1 MKMLGQRLLLPLTG
15 LVTFW
20 LVTRLT
26 AEEPPVGGKPSAV
39 DEPLVFERDV
49 RPIFKSMCFHCHGE
63 EPKVQGGIDLRLVRL
78 IARGG
83 DSGPGLV
90 HGDADKSLLWARIES
105 DEMPEGA
112 KKLSS
117 DQKNTIRRW
126 IEAGAKTRRPEPENV
141 EEARFS
147 QEELDYWAFK
157 QPTKPSPP
165 QVRARVANPIDA
177 FIAERLEFNGLDFSP
192 EAGRATLIRRL
203 KVDLLGLPPTRAEV
217 EDFLAD
223 QSDDAYERLV
233 DRFLQQPQYGERW
246 ARHWLD
252 VAGYSESDGNQGKD
266 RERTDAWRY
275 RDYVIQAFNKDK
287 PYNAFLVEQ
296 LAGDQQIEGPLDA
309 ENDRHVELLTA
320 TGFLRMAPD
329 VTGSDNTLSDRNQAV
344 ADVIKVVSS
353 SILGLSVG
361 CAQCHDHRYD
371 PISIED
377 YYRFR
382 AIFDPIFP
390 LNAWKQPDQRLVDLT
405 PAADR
410 GIIQDIESIA
420 VCMEA
425 DIKHRQRIVGQQIF
439 DLKLAAA
446 PEELRPQLKQAIET
460 PEAKRTEE
468 QKKLLF
474 DNPMI
479 KTVEAIVGQLV
490 EFDRIFE
497 MRNYKQFEK
506 EKKQIAEVRE
516 TKPLQRRIMCV
527 SDSASAPE
535 SAVFFRG
542 DPEQRKQSVE
552 PSELFVLV
560 RNRQREEFVPSEE
573 ASRAG
578 ARRRLAYAEQL
589 TDGKH
594 PLVARVAVNRIWQH
608 HFGTGLVATPNDFG
622 VFGQRPTHP
631 ELLDYLAVD
640 FVENGWQIKRLH
652 KRMVMSRTYRQS
664 SSRTGTLQS
673 IDPENRLYGR
683 MNVRRMD
690 AEVIRDSMLLSAGVL
705 NTTMGGPSVPVAED
719 AEGRAKI
726 GKLQTREGLF
736 AGLAGTGTD
745 EFRRSIY
752 LQSKR
757 QLPLSILE
765 TFDMPVMNPNCDA
778 RKTSTVALQ
787 SLLFLNDETI
797 VQLAEKMGEHV
808 WAMHNNSE
816 ERLHEIFLRL
826 FAERASA
833 EELSYCHDFLI
844 SQRDQFA
851 KDQNPAW
858 LKQLEKSPYAA
869 DQRALASLCQTL
881 IASNRFLY
889 ID

>member
-1 MKMLGQRLLLPLTG
+1 MKMLGRLLLLLLVGLATSWLT
-15 LVTFW
+15 
-20 LVTRLT
+20 TRLM
-26 AEEPPVGGKPSAV
+26 AAEPPVGG
-39 DEPLVFERDV
+39 EPPELEEQLVFERDV
-49 RPIFKSMCFHCHGE
+49 RPIFKAMCFHCHGE

-83 DSGPGLV
+83 ESGPALV
-90 HGDADKSLLWARIES
+90 PGDIDKSLLWERIES
-105 DEMPEGA
+105 DEMPEGP
-112 KKLSS
+112 KKLSTA
-117 DQKNTIRRW
+117 QKNTIRQW
-126 IEAGAKTRRPEPENV
+126 IESGAKTRRPEPENV
-141 EEARFS
+141 EEARFA

-157 QPTKPSPP
+157 RPTKPSPP
-165 QVRARVANPIDA
+165 QVRSSIANPIDA
-177 FIAERLEFNGLDFSP
+177 FIAERLESHGLNFSP

-203 KVDLLGLPPTRAEV
+203 KLDLLGLPPTRAEV

-223 QSDDAYERLV
+223 PSEDAYERLV

-252 VAGYSESDGNQGKD
+252 VAGYSESDGNPSKD

-275 RDYVIQAFNKDK
+275 RDYVIQSFNNDK
-287 PYNAFLVEQ
+287 AYNAFLVEQ

-353 SILGLSVG
+353 SVLGLSVG

-377 YYRFR
+377 YYKFR

-420 VCMEA
+420 VCMES

-446 PEELRPQLKQAIET
+446 PDELRPQLKQAIET
-460 PEAKRTEE
+460 PEANRTEE

-506 EKKQIAEVRE
+506 EKKEIAELRE

-527 SDSASAPE
+527 SDSATPPE

-542 DPEQRKQSVE
+542 DPEQRKKSVD
-552 PSELFVLV
+552 PSELFVLT
-560 RNRQREEFVPSEE
+560 RSRQRDDLSPSENPLR
-573 ASRAG
+573 AS

-589 TDGKH
+589 TDGTH

-608 HFGTGLVATPNDFG
+608 HFGSGLVATPNDFG
-622 VFGQRPTHP
+622 MFGQRPTHP

-640 FVENGWQIKRLH
+640 FVENGWRIKRLH
-652 KRMVMSRTYRQS
+652 KCIVMSRTYRQS
-664 SSRTGTLQS
+664 SIRTGALQS
-673 IDPENRLYGR
+673 IDPDNRLYGR
-683 MNVRRMD
+683 MSIRRMD
-690 AEVIRDSMLLSAGVL
+690 AEVIRDSMLQSAGVL
-705 NTTMGGPSVPVAED
+705 NTSMGGPSVPVSED

-736 AGLAGTGTD
+736 AGIAGTGRD

-757 QLPLSILE
+757 QLPLNILE

-808 WAMHNNSE
+808 WARHSDSE
-816 ERLHEIFLRL
+816 ERLHEIFLSL

-833 EELSYCHDFLI
+833 EELSYCQEFLS

-851 KDQNPAW
+851 KDKNPAW
-858 LKQLEKSPYAA
+858 LKQLEQSPHAA